1 MIYITN
7 ALLSTIYFY
16 NLRKLKKVTYLY
28 FMPILLLWT
37 VIIGGQYD
45 VGTDYF
51 MYRMIFENSN
61 KLYLYFIKKE
71 YLFYYYVIFLKYLSN
86 NPQFFFMMTGLI
98 QNFLL
103 VIIIK
108 KLIKKKV
115 LEIKYT
121 YIFILI
127 YLTAITVFYN
137 QMNGL
142 RQYFNIYLFSL
153 GIIYMLNR
161 KKIKYCLINLIA
173 IFIHRSSYLL
183 LPFYLIYSYFIKK
196 NNKKYFYFII
206 LLVGLIISL
215 IDIKNILEIIVLKY
229 TPKFSGYFLTERIQE
244 VSLEKKIVKYVYL
257 PFYFCAIN
265 LIEKRKGKVKEMIK
279 IGVIGYSI
287 RIAVSNISIVNRIG
301 EYFIILSIFPIYY
314 LIEEWLKQRKNFLLL
329 ILIGMI
335 CGIFFLKVTIF
346 AKGEYFYRFYLFN

>member
-1 MIYITN
+1 MIYVLNLIVTV
-7 ALLSTIYFY
+7 LYSYLIKSTKILNYI
-16 NLRKLKKVTYLY
+16 
-28 FMPILLLWT
+28 PILLIW
-37 VIIGGQYD
+37 IIILGGQYE
-45 VGTDYF
+45 VGKDYRNYLDF
-51 MYRMIFENSN
+51 FYGIRDS
-61 KLYLYFIKKE
+61 KLFFIQKE
-71 YLFYYYVIFLKYLSN
+71 YLFYYFLKIMSFLFSNGQIIFVVIGGLESLIFLY
-86 NPQFFFMMTGLI
+86 
-98 QNFLL
+98 FL
-103 VIIIK
+103 K
-108 KLIKKKV
+108 KCRENKILLNKK
-115 LEIKYT
+115 I
-121 YIFILI
+121 YIFLFL
-127 YLTAITVFYN
+127 YLAYGTVFYN

>member
-1 MIYITN
+1 MIYVLNLIVTV
-7 ALLSTIYFY
+7 LYSYLIKSTKILNYI
-16 NLRKLKKVTYLY
+16 
-28 FMPILLLWT
+28 PILLIW
-37 VIIGGQYD
+37 IIILGGQYE
-45 VGTDYF
+45 VGKDYRNYLDF
-51 MYRMIFENSN
+51 FYGIRDS
-61 KLYLYFIKKE
+61 KLFFIQKE
-71 YLFYYYVIFLKYLSN
+71 YLFYYFLKIMSFLFSNGQIIFVIIGGLESLIFLY
-86 NPQFFFMMTGLI
+86 
-98 QNFLL
+98 FL
-103 VIIIK
+103 K
-108 KLIKKKV
+108 KCRENKILLNKK
-115 LEIKYT
+115 I
-121 YIFILI
+121 YIFLFL
-127 YLTAITVFYN
+127 YLAYGTVFYN

-229 TPKFSGYFLTERIQE
+229 TPKFSGYFLIERIQE

>member
-1 MIYITN
+1 MIYVLNLIVTV
-7 ALLSTIYFY
+7 LYSYLIKSTKILNYI
-16 NLRKLKKVTYLY
+16 
-28 FMPILLLWT
+28 PILLIW
-37 VIIGGQYD
+37 IIILGGQYE
-45 VGTDYF
+45 VGKDYRNYLDF
-51 MYRMIFENSN
+51 FYGIRDS
-61 KLYLYFIKKE
+61 KLFFIQKE
-71 YLFYYYVIFLKYLSN
+71 YLFYYFLKIMSFLFSNGQIIFVIIGGLESLIFLY
-86 NPQFFFMMTGLI
+86 
-98 QNFLL
+98 FL
-103 VIIIK
+103 K
-108 KLIKKKV
+108 KCRENKILLNKK
-115 LEIKYT
+115 I
-121 YIFILI
+121 YIFLFL
-127 YLTAITVFYN
+127 YLAYGTVFYN

-196 NNKKYFYFII
+196 NNKKYFYFIL

>member
-1 MIYITN
+1 MIYVLNLIVTV
-7 ALLSTIYFY
+7 LYSYLIKSTKILNYI
-16 NLRKLKKVTYLY
+16 
-28 FMPILLLWT
+28 PILLIW
-37 VIIGGQYD
+37 IIILGGQYE
-45 VGTDYF
+45 VGKDYRNYLDF
-51 MYRMIFENSN
+51 FYGIRDS
-61 KLYLYFIKKE
+61 KLFFIQKE
-71 YLFYYYVIFLKYLSN
+71 YLFYYFLKIMSFLFSNGQIIFVIIGGLESLIFLY
-86 NPQFFFMMTGLI
+86 
-98 QNFLL
+98 FL
-103 VIIIK
+103 K
-108 KLIKKKV
+108 KCRENKILLNKK
-115 LEIKYT
+115 I
-121 YIFILI
+121 YIFLFL
-127 YLTAITVFYN
+127 YLAYGTVFYN

-161 KKIKYCLINLIA
+161 KKIKYCLVNLIA

>member
-1 MIYITN
+1 
-7 ALLSTIYFY
+7 
-16 NLRKLKKVTYLY
+16 
-28 FMPILLLWT
+28 
-37 VIIGGQYD
+37 
-45 VGTDYF
+45 
-51 MYRMIFENSN
+51 
-61 KLYLYFIKKE
+61 
-71 YLFYYYVIFLKYLSN
+71 
-86 NPQFFFMMTGLI
+86 
-98 QNFLL
+98 
-103 VIIIK
+103 
-108 KLIKKKV
+108 
-115 LEIKYT
+115 
-121 YIFILI
+121 
-127 YLTAITVFYN
+127 
-137 QMNGL
+137 
-142 RQYFNIYLFSL
+142 
-153 GIIYMLNR
+153 MLNR